1 MPMNGF
7 GPWAVLALCAALL
20 AGCATVSLPRF
31 EGMEDPEVSA
41 AVDRRPAPEAIAVCH
56 GYGCG
61 STHLVDLSS
70 HWQAIRKLFETGADA
85 ASERSAVARAV
96 ALFEQ
101 AAGRQL
107 GTWQDRPR
115 TPFSRNDPSQL
126 DCVDESVNT
135 TSLLHLLAREGL
147 LQRHVVAE
155 PARRHAFLA
164 FGVHFTAVL
173 VERGSNTGY
182 AFDSWFHA
190 NGELPEVVELETWR
204 RGWEPGPARASV
216 VHY

>member
-1 MPMNGF
+1 MV
-7 GPWAVLALCAALL
+7 A
-20 AGCATVSLPRF
+20 
-31 EGMEDPEVSA
+31 SA
-41 AVDRRPAPEAIAVCH
+41 AEAIAVCH
-56 GYGCG
+56 GYGCA

-70 HWQAIRKLFETGADA
+70 HWQAIRKLFEKDADA
-85 ASERSAVARAV
+85 AGERRAVARAV

-135 TSLLHLLAREGL
+135 TSFLHLLAREGL
-147 LQRHVVAE
+147 LRRHTVAE

-164 FGVHFTAVL
+164 FGVRFTAVL
-173 VERGSNTGY
+173 IERGSDIGY
-182 AFDSWFHA
+182 AIDSWFHA
-190 NGELPEVVELETWR
+190 NGEPPEIVELEKWR
-204 RGWEPGPARASV
+204 QGWEPRLAHIQAVR
-216 VHY
+216 